1 MDRRNRIGS
10 LNPMWGKSHT
20 QATKEKISKSQQER
34 YNAIRKALKEDVSGE
49 DEATDKKKIELL
61 NAMLQDGSITTV
73 GELNRAIDILFIADK
88 ICREIGV
95 KLRKLSN

>member
-1 MDRRNRIGS
+1 MDRRSREGG
-10 LNPMWGKSHT
+10 LNPMWGKNHT
-20 QATKEKISKSQQER
+20 QATKKKISNSQKAR
-34 YNAIRKALKEDVSGE
+34 YSAIRKALREDTD
-49 DEATDKKKIELL
+49 DEATNEKIELL